1 MSTMDR
7 GPGHRHRLLEGMTLA
22 VARKG
27 YAAVTISDVVAEA
40 GVSKRTFYEHFS
52 SKEDCLLACYLQAT
66 SVMLAAIRQQLWDGG
81 VSGSAMISAVLDTY
95 LAFLDRA
102 PLLAATMLIEVRRA
116 GAEGR
121 RIYRQINRDFAL
133 LIRETVASGDLATRL
148 FDLDQSIAL
157 VGGVNEL
164 VLSHAED
171 KPDVPFSS
179 LRPSVQRFVHAV
191 IGDNSD
197 RVGS

>member
-1 MSTMDR
+1 
-7 GPGHRHRLLEGMTLA
+7 MTLA